1 MLLEIMYPYGQGLD
15 GNTEKWKKKKNLFCE
30 FFLLFLISVVNIYK
44 MNVFFKTKRK
54 ENK

>member
-15 GNTEKWKKKKNLFCE
+15 GNTEKGKKKNLFCE
-30 FFLLFLISVVNIYK
+30 FFSLVFDFGCYIYK
-44 MNVFFKTKRK
+44 MNIFLKIKRK